1 MATETNERSKRQ
13 TVHPPRRKRGEYE
26 VCLCPVCGKEPKVYP
41 YTTEKEGICSLVECR
56 DEKGVLHLRV
66 VASVLSGA
74 ANAVQHWND
83 LVERHVN
90 AKGEDLMSRFASRR
104 LFYLVKSGKA
114 TEEEKTAYSDFLR
127 SVTEK
132 NDEIELLKKKIEVA
146 TIERGRLYD
155 SLARSMYGQNYERY
169 ATERRVVRE
178 EAAK

>member
-1 MATETNERSKRQ
+1 MAKEMNEQSKRQ

-41 YTTEKEGICSLVECR
+41 YMTEKEGLCSIVECR
-56 DEKGVLHLRV
+56 DEKGVSHLRV

-127 SVTEK
+127 SVK
-132 NDEIELLKKKIEVA
+132 DKDDEIALLKKRIEVA
-146 TIERGRLYD
+146 TMERKQLFGG
-155 SLARSMYGQNYERY
+155 LARKLYGDNFERY
-169 ATERRVVRE
+169 STERHVVKE
-178 EAAK
+178 EVKR